1 MAGPPGAGRTTVAS
15 NLVAAFERRK
25 RAAALFT
32 PGESLPACEIVVI
45 DDSGDRELVDA
56 EEAMIVLRPDDDPG
70 EFERRLLELRPA
82 WRRPPARYALN
93 QLDARQVAHRVGLRR
108 LRQRL
113 GPHLM
118 EPAIHFD
125 ARAPRFAPESQPA
138 ADVLALSRLLV
149 PPRRPRD
156 AR

>member
-1 MAGPPGAGRTTVAS
+1 MAS
-15 NLVAAFERRK
+15 NLVAAFARRK

-32 PGESLPACEIVVI
+32 PGASLVGCEIVVI
-45 DDSGDRELVDA
+45 DDSRDRELADA
-56 EEAMIVLRPDDDPG
+56 EEAIIVLRPGDDPG
-70 EFERRLLELRPA
+70 EFERRLVGLRPA

-108 LRQRL
+108 LRQQL
-113 GPHLM
+113 GPRLM

-125 ARAPRFAPESQPA
+125 ATAPRFPPESQPA

-149 PPRRPRD
+149 PPRSSRD